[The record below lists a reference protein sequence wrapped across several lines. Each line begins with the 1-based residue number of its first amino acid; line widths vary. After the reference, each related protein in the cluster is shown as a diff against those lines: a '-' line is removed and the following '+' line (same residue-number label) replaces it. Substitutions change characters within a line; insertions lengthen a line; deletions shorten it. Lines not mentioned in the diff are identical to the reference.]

1 MKRTFKRWMT
11 YKLMRMFVRF
21 KRSFKKAMKTM
32 DPSTRTKLNDLQKP
46 LYDICIKLINESTT
60 QLRSNSIDY
69 VYHIESDKYLVIIK
83 PNNDSNREIYS
94 VSLIEYKDD
103 SKNLMG
109 FVEIA
114 FPPEEARIII
124 HKLEKETQKRMKTRQ
139 IQKTVKVANHL
150 NDILKEMSEECL

>member
-1 MKRTFKRWMT
+1 
-11 YKLMRMFVRF
+11 
-21 KRSFKKAMKTM
+21 
-32 DPSTRTKLNDLQKP
+32 
-46 LYDICIKLINESTT
+46 
-60 QLRSNSIDY
+60 
-69 VYHIESDKYLVIIK
+69 
-83 PNNDSNREIYS
+83 
-94 VSLIEYKDD
+94 
-103 SKNLMG
+103 MG

>member
-1 MKRTFKRWMT
+1 MKRTFKKWIT
-11 YKLMRMFVRF
+11 YKIIKLFVRSRRTF
-21 KRSFKKAMKTM
+21 KRALKTI
-32 DPSTRTKLNDLQKP
+32 DPSTKGKLNDLQKP
-46 LYDICIKLINESTT
+46 LYDICIKLIGESTT

-103 SKNLMG
+103 SKNLLG

-114 FPPEEARIII
+114 FPPEEARVII
-124 HKLEKETQKRMKTRQ
+124 HKFEKETQKRMKTKQ

-150 NDILKEMSEECL
+150 NEILKEMSEECL

>member
-1 MKRTFKRWMT
+1 MKRTFKKWAT
-11 YKLMRMFVRF
+11 YKLMKIFVRSR
-21 KRSFKKAMKTM
+21 KSFKKAMKKI
-32 DPSTRTKLNDLQKP
+32 DPHTKGKLNDLQKP
-46 LYDICIKLINESTT
+46 LYDICIKLITEPTT
-60 QLRSNSIDY
+60 QLRCNSIDY
-69 VYHIESDKYLVIIK
+69 IYHIESDKYLVIIK

-103 SKNLMG
+103 SKNLLG

-124 HKLEKETQKRMKTRQ
+124 HKFEKETQKRMKTKQ

-150 NDILKEMSEECL
+150 NEILKEMAEESL

>member
-11 YKLMRMFVRF
+11 YKLMKMFVRSNRFF
-21 KRSFKKAMKTM
+21 KRAIKTI
-32 DPSTRTKLNDLQKP
+32 DPDVRKELNDLQKP
-46 LYDICIKLINESTT
+46 LYDICIKLIGDSNT
-60 QLRSNSIDY
+60 QLRSNTIDY
-69 VYHIESDKYLVIIK
+69 VYHIESDKYLIIIK

-103 SKNLMG
+103 SKNLLG

-114 FPPEEARIII
+114 FPLEEARIII
-124 HKLEKETQKRMKTRQ
+124 HKFEKETQKRMKTRQ
-139 IQKTVKVANHL
+139 VQKTVKVTNHL